1 MTLHFKDICLVVN
14 KKPKRVFVDKCH
26 TALASEHMEPVQF
39 AYLKC
44 TGKKIYAVKR
54 SSLSDRS
61 CSDLTKKSTSKEIS

>member
-14 KKPKRVFVDKCH
+14 KKPKRVFVDICH

-44 TGKKIYAVKR
+44 TREKFVRCKTVQ
-54 SSLSDRS
+54 SSDRS

>member
-39 AYLKC
+39 AYLKT

-54 SSLSDRS
+54 SSLSDQLAENVLKLNK
-61 CSDLTKKSTSKEIS
+61 CQLK